1 MFDAKIGILAI
12 SGCALRIFSRSGQTT
27 KANCNG
33 RKKDTLDALISS

>member
-33 RKKDTLDALISS
+33 RKKDTLDALILS

>member
-27 KANCNG
+27 KAKCSG
-33 RKKDTLDALISS
+33 RKKDTLDALILS

>member
-12 SGCALRIFSRSGQTT
+12 LGCALRIFSRSGQTT
-27 KANCNG
+27 KAKCSG